1 MRFVTVDDVLRLH
14 EAEGGG
20 LAGLDF
26 GLLESAVFR
35 PQASAGGDDAYPGVH
50 LKAAALLHSLI
61 GNHPFVDGNKRTGW
75 LSVVEFYALNGYGMT
90 ATNDDVVDMVR
101 AVARGELS
109 VEEIAAWLDGGTVYE
124 IGGPIPEDDD
134 AA

>member
-1 MRFVTVDDVLRLH
+1 
-14 EAEGGG
+14 
-20 LAGLDF
+20 
-26 GLLESAVFR
+26 
-35 PQASAGGDDAYPGVH
+35 
-50 LKAAALLHSLI
+50 
-61 GNHPFVDGNKRTGW
+61 
-75 LSVVEFYALNGYGMT
+75 VVEFYALNGYGMT